1 MSNGET
7 RLKDEIVRLSLELK
21 RLKHERDRDFN
32 KLKELAQVAA
42 AAKAGFLSNMS
53 HELRTPLTAIM
64 GFAELLSDQHFGKLN
79 EKQLTY
85 VREIYNAGQQ
95 LLTLVKDILDL
106 AKAGTGSQELELGD
120 VSIWDLLANS
130 LSMVKERTAIHSQKL
145 EMDVDDSL
153 KGLVIRADEIKLK
166 QIMFNLLTN
175 AVKFTPDGGNVKITA
190 RKVSDKVSVSV
201 SDTGMGIRAEDMER
215 IFEMFERIESSY
227 RNQIQGTGLGLALTR
242 RLVELHGG
250 KISAFSKGLGHG
262 ATLTFTIPLSI
273 VGPENN
279 DVSDGH
285 ESGRT
290 KVLKR
295 GSPKYKKRKDTDLL
309 ALVVEDK
316 SSNLKL
322 IVDLLEREGC
332 QSVIASNAEEAL
344 DMVINVEPDLILISI
359 ALPGTNGLEVSRLL
373 KKNVKTKHIPVVV
386 MTGDAVEIDKT
397 TATEAGCEA
406 FLGHPIDPD
415 VLVDLLNRLKKY

>member
-1 MSNGET
+1 MSHGET
-7 RLKDEIVRLSLELK
+7 RLKDEIVRLSSELE

-53 HELRTPLTAIM
+53 HELRTPLTAII

-79 EKQLTY
+79 EKQQTY

-106 AKAGTGSQELELGD
+106 AKAGTASQELQLGD

-145 EMDVDDSL
+145 EMDVDESL

-175 AVKFTPDGGNVKITA
+175 AVKFTPDGGKVKITA
-190 RKVSDKVSVSV
+190 RKVFDKVSVSV
-201 SDTGMGIRAEDMER
+201 SDTGVGIRAEDLER

-227 RNQIQGTGLGLALTR
+227 RMQIQGTGLGLALTR

-250 KISAFSKGLGHG
+250 KISAFSRGLGQG

-273 VGPENN
+273 VGPESN
-279 DVSDGH
+279 DRSDGH
-285 ESGRT
+285 ESRLT
-290 KVLKR
+290 RAFKH
-295 GSPKYKKRKDTDLL
+295 SPSKYKKRKDRDLL
-309 ALVVEDK
+309 ALVVEHK

-344 DMVINVEPDLILISI
+344 EMVINVDPDLILINI
-359 ALPGTNGLEVSRLL
+359 ALPGTNGLEASRLF

-386 MTGDAVEIDKT
+386 MTGDPVEIDKI
-397 TATEAGCEA
+397 TAAEAVCEA
-406 FLGHPIDPD
+406 FVRHPIDPD
-415 VLVDLLNRLKKY
+415 ALVDLLSRFKKY